1 MSSWIDKIFINQIS
15 SRLQGF
21 KWKSS
26 NLASCRCMIC
36 GDSKR
41 NKSKTR
47 FYFYEKKGGFF
58 VKCHN
63 CDFGTTLS
71 KFLEQFDRGIHE
83 QYTLEKY
90 RSGTTGRNESEPEYK
105 FSEPKF
111 GKCRTSTEDVEREP
125 LCVGLSSLSELQED
139 HPAVVFLLGRQ
150 IPRDKHHL
158 LYFAPNF
165 RVWAKTIDPDMQLG
179 NEPRLIIP
187 IIHEGKLIGANCRS
201 FDPKS
206 TSRYITLRKEK
217 SEDRMWFGLD
227 RVDST
232 RPVVVV
238 EGPLDSLFLPNA
250 VAIIGLGKCAT
261 LPKELGSDP
270 IFALDNE
277 PRNKELVKTMQ
288 ELVDNKRT
296 LCIWPDT
303 IKEKDIN
310 EMVLAGAQS
319 CDILNTILQNS
330 CNGSTA
336 TLRLSKWRRSSI
348 STKYYR

>member
-1 MSSWIDKIFINQIS
+1 MSFLDVKFINMIS
-15 SRLQGF
+15 SRLTRF
-21 KWKSS
+21 SWKKY
-26 NLASCRCMIC
+26 NQLATCRCTIC

-105 FSEPKF
+105 FAEPKF
-111 GKCRTSTEDVEREP
+111 GKSRTSTEDVEREP
-125 LCVGLSSLSELQED
+125 LSVGLSSLSELQED
-139 HPAVVFLLGRQ
+139 HPAVVFLLRRQ

-165 RVWAKTIDPDMQLG
+165 AEWAKTIDPDMQLG

-187 IIHEGKLIGANCRS
+187 IIHEGRLIGANCRS

-206 TSRYITLRKEK
+206 SSRYITLRKEK
-217 SEDRMWFGLD
+217 SENRMWFGLD
-227 RVDST
+227 RLDSS

-288 ELVDNKRT
+288 ELVANKRT
-296 LCIWPDT
+296 ICVWPSS
-303 IKEKDIN
+303 IAEKDIN
-310 EMVLAGAQS
+310 EMVLAGTSAGVVYK
-319 CDILNTILQNS
+319 TILKNS
-330 CNGSTA
+330 CQGASA
-336 TLRLSKWRRSSI
+336 VFKLMRWRRC
-348 STKYYR
+348 

>member
-1 MSSWIDKIFINQIS
+1 MSFLDVKFINMIS
-15 SRLQGF
+15 SRLTRF
-21 KWKSS
+21 SWKKY
-26 NLASCRCMIC
+26 NQLATCRCPIC

-105 FSEPKF
+105 FAEPKF
-111 GKCRTSTEDVEREP
+111 GKCRASTEDVEREP

-139 HPAVVFLLGRQ
+139 HPAVVFLLDRQ

-165 RVWAKTIDPDMQLG
+165 GAWAKTIDPDMQLG

-187 IIHEGKLIGANCRS
+187 IIHEGRLIGANCRS

-206 TSRYITLRKEK
+206 SSRYITLRKEK
-217 SEDRMWFGLD
+217 NEDRMWFGLD

-250 VAIIGLGKCAT
+250 VAIIGLGKCTT

-310 EMVLAGAQS
+310 EMVLAGTQS

-330 CNGSTA
+330 CSGSTA

>member
-1 MSSWIDKIFINQIS
+1 MSFLDVKFINMIS
-15 SRLQGF
+15 SRLTRF
-21 KWKSS
+21 SWKKY
-26 NLASCRCMIC
+26 NQLATCRCPIC

-105 FSEPKF
+105 FAEPKF
-111 GKCRTSTEDVEREP
+111 GKCRASTEDVEREP

-139 HPAVVFLLGRQ
+139 HPAVVFLLDRQ

-165 RVWAKTIDPDMQLG
+165 GAWAKTIDPDMQLG

-187 IIHEGKLIGANCRS
+187 IIHEGRLIGANCRS

-206 TSRYITLRKEK
+206 ASRYITLRKEK
-217 SEDRMWFGLD
+217 NEDRMWFGLD

-310 EMVLAGAQS
+310 EMVLAGTQS

-330 CNGSTA
+330 CSGSTA

>member
-1 MSSWIDKIFINQIS
+1 MSFLDVKFINMIS
-15 SRLQGF
+15 SRLTRF
-21 KWKSS
+21 SWKKY
-26 NLASCRCMIC
+26 NQLATCRCPIC

-111 GKCRTSTEDVEREP
+111 GKCRASTEDVEREP

>member
-1 MSSWIDKIFINQIS
+1 MSFLDVKFINMIS
-15 SRLQGF
+15 SRLTRF
-21 KWKSS
+21 SWKKY
-26 NLASCRCMIC
+26 NQLATCRCPIC

-111 GKCRTSTEDVEREP
+111 GKCRASTETVEREP

>member
-1 MSSWIDKIFINQIS
+1 MSFLDVKFINMIS
-15 SRLQGF
+15 SRLTRF
-21 KWKSS
+21 SWKKY
-26 NLASCRCMIC
+26 NQLATCRCPIC

-105 FSEPKF
+105 FAEPKF
-111 GKCRTSTEDVEREP
+111 GKCRASTEDVEREP

-139 HPAVVFLLGRQ
+139 HPAVVFLLDRQ

-165 RVWAKTIDPDMQLG
+165 GVWAKTIDPDMQLG

-187 IIHEGKLIGANCRS
+187 IIHEGRLIGANCRS

-206 TSRYITLRKEK
+206 SSRYITLRKEK
-217 SEDRMWFGLD
+217 NEDRMWFGLD

-250 VAIIGLGKCAT
+250 VAIIGLGKCVT

-310 EMVLAGAQS
+310 EMVLAGTQS

-330 CNGSTA
+330 CSGSTA

>member
-1 MSSWIDKIFINQIS
+1 MSFLDVKFINMIS
-15 SRLQGF
+15 SRLTRF
-21 KWKSS
+21 SWKKY
-26 NLASCRCMIC
+26 NQLATCRCPIC

-105 FSEPKF
+105 FAEPKF
-111 GKCRTSTEDVEREP
+111 GKCRASTEDVEREP

-139 HPAVVFLLGRQ
+139 HPAVVFLLDRQ

-165 RVWAKTIDPDMQLG
+165 GAWAKTIDPDMQLG

-187 IIHEGKLIGANCRS
+187 IIHEGRLIGANCRS

-206 TSRYITLRKEK
+206 SSRYITLRKEK
-217 SEDRMWFGLD
+217 NEDRMWFGLD

-310 EMVLAGAQS
+310 EMVLAGTQS

-330 CNGSTA
+330 CSGSTA

>member
-1 MSSWIDKIFINQIS
+1 MSFLDVKFINMIS
-15 SRLQGF
+15 SRLTRF
-21 KWKSS
+21 SWKKY
-26 NLASCRCMIC
+26 NQLATCRCPIC

-105 FSEPKF
+105 FAEPKF
-111 GKCRTSTEDVEREP
+111 GKCRASTEDVKREP

-139 HPAVVFLLGRQ
+139 HPAVVFLLDRQ

-165 RVWAKTIDPDMQLG
+165 GAWAKTIDPDMQLG

-187 IIHEGKLIGANCRS
+187 IIHEGRLIGANCRS

-206 TSRYITLRKEK
+206 SSRYITLRKEK
-217 SEDRMWFGLD
+217 NEDRMWFGLD

-310 EMVLAGAQS
+310 EMILAGTQS

-330 CNGSTA
+330 CSGSTA

>member
-1 MSSWIDKIFINQIS
+1 MSFLDVKFINMIS
-15 SRLQGF
+15 SRLTRF
-21 KWKSS
+21 SWKKY
-26 NLASCRCMIC
+26 NQLATCRCPIC

-90 RSGTTGRNESEPEYK
+90 RSGTTGRNESEPEYN
-105 FSEPKF
+105 FAEPKF
-111 GKCRTSTEDVEREP
+111 GKCRASTEDVEREP

-139 HPAVVFLLGRQ
+139 HPAVVFLLDRQ

-165 RVWAKTIDPDMQLG
+165 GAWAKTIDPDMQLG

-187 IIHEGKLIGANCRS
+187 IIHEGRLIGANCRS

-206 TSRYITLRKEK
+206 SSRYITLRKEK
-217 SEDRMWFGLD
+217 NEDRMWFGLD

-310 EMVLAGAQS
+310 EMVLAGTQS

-330 CNGSTA
+330 CSGSTA

>member
-1 MSSWIDKIFINQIS
+1 MSFLDVKFINMIS
-15 SRLQGF
+15 SRLTRF
-21 KWKSS
+21 SWKKY
-26 NLASCRCMIC
+26 NQLATCRCPIC

-111 GKCRTSTEDVEREP
+111 GKCRASTETVEREP

-139 HPAVVFLLGRQ
+139 HPAVAFLLGRQ

>member
-1 MSSWIDKIFINQIS
+1 MSFLDVKYINMIS
-15 SRLQGF
+15 SRLSRF
-21 KWKSS
+21 SWKKY
-26 NLASCRCMIC
+26 NQLATCRCPIC

-71 KFLEQFDRGIHE
+71 KFLEQLDRPVFE

-90 RSGTTGRNESEPEYK
+90 RDGTTGRNESEPEYR
-105 FSEPKF
+105 FEQPRF
-111 GKCRTSTEDVEREP
+111 GERKTSTAVIEREP
-125 LCVGLSSLSELQED
+125 FSIGLSSLSELQED
-139 HPAVVFLLGRQ
+139 HPAVVFLLRRQ

-165 RVWAKTIDPDMQLG
+165 SEWAKTIDPDKQLG
-179 NEPRLIIP
+179 KEPRLIIP
-187 IIHEGKLIGANCRS
+187 IIHEGRLIGANCRS

-206 TSRYITLRKEK
+206 ASRYITLRKEK
-217 SEDRMWFGLD
+217 SEERMWFGLD
-227 RVDST
+227 RVDSS

-238 EGPLDSLFLPNA
+238 EGPLDSLFIPNA
-250 VAIIGLGKCAT
+250 VAIIGLGKCVT

-277 PRNKELVKTMQ
+277 PRNRELVRTMQ
-288 ELVDNKRT
+288 ELLANKRT
-296 LCIWPDT
+296 ICVWPNT
-303 IKEKDIN
+303 VAEKDIN
-310 EMVLAGAQS
+310 EMILAGTSA
-319 CDILNTILQNS
+319 DTIHKTIMENACYGASAVFKLM
-330 CNGSTA
+330 
-336 TLRLSKWRRSSI
+336 RWRRC
-348 STKYYR
+348 

>member
-1 MSSWIDKIFINQIS
+1 MSFLDVKFINMIS
-15 SRLQGF
+15 SRLTRF
-21 KWKSS
+21 SWKKY
-26 NLASCRCMIC
+26 NQLATCRCPIC

-105 FSEPKF
+105 FAEPKF
-111 GKCRTSTEDVEREP
+111 GKCRASTEDVEREP

-139 HPAVVFLLGRQ
+139 HPAVVFLLDRQ

-165 RVWAKTIDPDMQLG
+165 GAWAKTIDPDMQLG

-187 IIHEGKLIGANCRS
+187 IIHEGRLIGANCRS

-217 SEDRMWFGLD
+217 NEDRMWFGLD

-310 EMVLAGAQS
+310 EMVLAGTQS

-330 CNGSTA
+330 CSGSTA

>member
-1 MSSWIDKIFINQIS
+1 MSFLDVKFINMIS
-15 SRLQGF
+15 SRLTRF
-21 KWKSS
+21 SWKKY
-26 NLASCRCMIC
+26 NQLATCRCPIC

-63 CDFGTTLS
+63 CEVGTTLS

-105 FSEPKF
+105 FAEPKF
-111 GKCRTSTEDVEREP
+111 GKCRASTEDVEREP

-139 HPAVVFLLGRQ
+139 HPAVVFLLDRQ

-165 RVWAKTIDPDMQLG
+165 GAWAKTIDPDMQLG

-187 IIHEGKLIGANCRS
+187 IIHEGRLIGANCRS

-217 SEDRMWFGLD
+217 NEDRMWFGLD

-310 EMVLAGAQS
+310 EMVLAGTQS

-330 CNGSTA
+330 CSGSTA

>member
-1 MSSWIDKIFINQIS
+1 VKFINMIS
-15 SRLQGF
+15 SRLTRF
-21 KWKSS
+21 SWKKY
-26 NLASCRCMIC
+26 NQLATCRCPIC

-111 GKCRTSTEDVEREP
+111 GKCRASTETVEREP

>member
-1 MSSWIDKIFINQIS
+1 MSFLDVKFINMIS
-15 SRLQGF
+15 SRLTRF
-21 KWKSS
+21 SWKKY
-26 NLASCRCMIC
+26 NQLATCRCPIC

-58 VKCHN
+58 VKFHN

-105 FSEPKF
+105 FAEPKF
-111 GKCRTSTEDVEREP
+111 GKCRASTEDVEREP

-139 HPAVVFLLGRQ
+139 HPAVVFLLDRQ

-165 RVWAKTIDPDMQLG
+165 GAWAKTIDPDMQLG

-187 IIHEGKLIGANCRS
+187 IIHEGRLIGANCRS

-206 TSRYITLRKEK
+206 SSRYITLRKEK
-217 SEDRMWFGLD
+217 NEDRMWFGLD

-250 VAIIGLGKCAT
+250 VAIIGLGKCTT

-310 EMVLAGAQS
+310 EMVLAGTQS

-330 CNGSTA
+330 CSGSTA

>member
-1 MSSWIDKIFINQIS
+1 MSFLDVKFINMIS
-15 SRLQGF
+15 SRLTRF
-21 KWKSS
+21 SWKKY
-26 NLASCRCMIC
+26 NQLATCRCPIC

-105 FSEPKF
+105 FAEPKF
-111 GKCRTSTEDVEREP
+111 GKCRASTEDVEREP

-139 HPAVVFLLGRQ
+139 HPAVVFLLDRQ

-165 RVWAKTIDPDMQLG
+165 GAWAKTIDPDMQLG

-187 IIHEGKLIGANCRS
+187 IIHEGRLIGANCRS

-217 SEDRMWFGLD
+217 NEDRMWFGLD

-250 VAIIGLGKCAT
+250 VAIIGLGKCVT

-310 EMVLAGAQS
+310 EMVLAGTQS

-330 CNGSTA
+330 CSGSTA

>member
-1 MSSWIDKIFINQIS
+1 VKFINMIS
-15 SRLQGF
+15 SRLTRF
-21 KWKSS
+21 SWKKY
-26 NLASCRCMIC
+26 NQLATCRCPIC

-111 GKCRTSTEDVEREP
+111 GKCRTSTETVEREP

-139 HPAVVFLLGRQ
+139 HPAVAFLLSRQ

>member
-1 MSSWIDKIFINQIS
+1 MSFLDVKFINMIS
-15 SRLQGF
+15 SRLTRF
-21 KWKSS
+21 SWKKY
-26 NLASCRCMIC
+26 NQLATCRCPIC

-105 FSEPKF
+105 FAEPKF
-111 GKCRTSTEDVEREP
+111 GKCRASTEDVEREP

-139 HPAVVFLLGRQ
+139 HPAVVFLLDRQ

-165 RVWAKTIDPDMQLG
+165 GAWAKTIDPDMQLG

-187 IIHEGKLIGANCRS
+187 IVHEGRLIGANCRS

-206 TSRYITLRKEK
+206 ASRYINLRKEK

-250 VAIIGLGKCAT
+250 VAIIGLGKCVT

-277 PRNKELVKTMQ
+277 PRNRELVKTMQ
-288 ELVDNKRT
+288 ELLANKRT
-296 LCIWPDT
+296 ICVWPNT
-303 IKEKDIN
+303 VAEKDIN
-310 EMVLAGAQS
+310 EMILAGTSAE
-319 CDILNTILQNS
+319 TIHKTIMENACYGASAVFKLM
-330 CNGSTA
+330 
-336 TLRLSKWRRSSI
+336 RWRRC
-348 STKYYR
+348 

>member
-1 MSSWIDKIFINQIS
+1 MSFLDVKFINMIS
-15 SRLQGF
+15 SRLTRF
-21 KWKSS
+21 SWKKY
-26 NLASCRCMIC
+26 NQLATCRCPIC

-105 FSEPKF
+105 FAEPKF
-111 GKCRTSTEDVEREP
+111 GKCRASTEDVEREP

-139 HPAVVFLLGRQ
+139 HPAVVFLLDRQ

-165 RVWAKTIDPDMQLG
+165 GAWAKTIDPDMQLG

-187 IIHEGKLIGANCRS
+187 IIHEGRLIGANCRS

-206 TSRYITLRKEK
+206 SSRYITLRKEK
-217 SEDRMWFGLD
+217 NEDRMWFGLD

-250 VAIIGLGKCAT
+250 VAIIGLGKCVT

-310 EMVLAGAQS
+310 EMVLAGTQS

-330 CNGSTA
+330 CSGSTA

>member
-1 MSSWIDKIFINQIS
+1 MSFLDVKFINMIS
-15 SRLQGF
+15 SRLTRF
-21 KWKSS
+21 SWKKY
-26 NLASCRCMIC
+26 NQLATCRCPIC

-105 FSEPKF
+105 FAEPKF
-111 GKCRTSTEDVEREP
+111 GKCRASTEDVEREP

-139 HPAVVFLLGRQ
+139 HPAVVFLLDRQ

-165 RVWAKTIDPDMQLG
+165 GVWAKTIDPDMQLG

-187 IIHEGKLIGANCRS
+187 IVHEGRLIGANCRS

-206 TSRYITLRKEK
+206 ASRYITLRKEK

-238 EGPLDSLFLPNA
+238 EGPLDSLFIPNA
-250 VAIIGLGKCAT
+250 VAIIGLGKCVT

-277 PRNKELVKTMQ
+277 PRNRELVRTMQ
-288 ELVDNKRT
+288 ELLANKRT
-296 LCIWPDT
+296 ICVWPNT
-303 IKEKDIN
+303 VAEKDIN
-310 EMVLAGAQS
+310 EMILAGTSAE
-319 CDILNTILQNS
+319 TIHKTIMENACYGASAVFKLM
-330 CNGSTA
+330 
-336 TLRLSKWRRSSI
+336 RWRRC
-348 STKYYR
+348 

>member
-1 MSSWIDKIFINQIS
+1 MSFLDVKFINMIS
-15 SRLQGF
+15 SRLTRF
-21 KWKSS
+21 SWKKY
-26 NLASCRCMIC
+26 NQLATCRCPIC

-111 GKCRTSTEDVEREP
+111 GKCRTSTETVEREP